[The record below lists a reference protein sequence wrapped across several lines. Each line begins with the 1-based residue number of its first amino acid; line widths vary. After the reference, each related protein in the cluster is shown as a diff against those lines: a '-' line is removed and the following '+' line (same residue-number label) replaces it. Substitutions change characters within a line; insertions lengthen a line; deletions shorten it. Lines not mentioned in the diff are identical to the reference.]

1 MWRAYNAMVGFMEVG
16 FFCLLKSYKLI
27 NSRDKKK
34 KKKKKKKR
42 KKKKKKGK
50 KEEKRKKEGSLR
62 KRDQ

>member
-34 KKKKKKKR
+34 KKKKKNKR
-42 KKKKKKGK
+42 KKNKKKGK

>member
-34 KKKKKKKR
+34 KKKKKKKM
-42 KKKKKKGK
+42 KNNKKKGK

>member
-34 KKKKKKKR
+34 KKKKKKEEEEEEEKSKKR
-42 KKKKKKGK
+42 KKKT
-50 KEEKRKKEGSLR
+50 EGSLR

>member
-42 KKKKKKGK
+42 KNNKKKGK
-50 KEEKRKKEGSLR
+50 KKEKRKKEGSLR

>member
-34 KKKKKKKR
+34 KKKKKIILIIIRKKEKKN
-42 KKKKKKGK
+42 KKKKKK
-50 KEEKRKKEGSLR
+50 EK
-62 KRDQ
+62 